1 MLINKLIKIKGRDI
15 QEGYLLCLH
24 SGMKPTSGRIYQG
37 GRLYNVRPG
46 IGSNAGFMC
55 RKVEGV
61 TTAMNALLQDAKLM
75 SEEGNICTTQLILLF
90 YIT

>member
-1 MLINKLIKIKGRDI
+1 
-15 QEGYLLCLH
+15 
-24 SGMKPTSGRIYQG
+24 MKPTSGRIYQG
-37 GRLYNVRPG
+37 GRLYTVRPG

-75 SEEGNICTTQLILLF
+75 SQEGNIFTTELILL
-90 YIT
+90 YCITW